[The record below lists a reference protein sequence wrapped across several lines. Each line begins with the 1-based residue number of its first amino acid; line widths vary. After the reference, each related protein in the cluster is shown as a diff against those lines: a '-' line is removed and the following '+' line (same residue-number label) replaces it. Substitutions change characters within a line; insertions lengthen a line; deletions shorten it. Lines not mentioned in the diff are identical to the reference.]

1 MEKKVFERTKGLTEI
16 LMRYCPGCGH
26 GVIHRLVAET
36 IEELG
41 IRKRTI
47 GIAPVGCS
55 VFADEYFNC
64 DMIQPAHGRG
74 PAVAT
79 GMKRVKPDCIVFS
92 YQGDGDLA
100 SIGMAE
106 TIHSAARGE
115 RITIIFVNNAIYG
128 MTGGQ
133 MAPTTLIGMK
143 STTSPFGRDPR
154 VAGYPIK
161 MCELLSS
168 LDAPAYLARVS
179 VHKPANVLKA
189 KKAIKRAFQVQ
200 IDDLGFSMV
209 EIISQCPTDWF
220 MTPLQAI
227 DFVDKMMI
235 PYYPLGEYK
244 TIDEKKETVKA
255 ETEKILEKV

>member
-16 LMRYCPGCGH
+16 PMRYCPGCGH
-26 GVIHRLVAET
+26 GVIHRLVAEV

-161 MCELLSS
+161 MCELLAT
-168 LDAPAYLARVS
+168 LEAPAYLARVS

-189 KKAIKRAFQVQ
+189 KKAIKKAFQVQ
-200 IDDLGFSMV
+200 MDDLGFSMV
-209 EIISQCPTDWF
+209 EILSQCPTDWF
-220 MTPLQAI
+220 VTPLQAI
-227 DFVDKMMI
+227 DYVEKAMVPFF
-235 PYYPLGEYK
+235 PLGEFK
-244 TIDEKKETVKA
+244 TPEGKKEPVKA
-255 ETEKILEKV
+255 GTQKVVEKV